1 MECNGEHSILFKNCV
16 MEKQP
21 TPVLFH
27 GESQGQGSLGG
38 YSPWGHKELDLSEA
52 TEHERTM

>member
-1 MECNGEHSILFKNCV
+1 MECNGEHSILFKNSV

-21 TPVLFH
+21 TPVLFP

-38 YSPWGHKELDLSEA
+38 LQSMGSQRAGLE
-52 TEHERTM
+52 